1 MSDRPADGQASD
13 VELDDRVGRIEQ
25 RGIALIP
32 LEERHGRP
40 VDLFWTWL
48 AANAA
53 VGYIVVGALIVYLG
67 LSFATA
73 VIAIVIGNLAFL
85 CVGVTSL
92 QGPAVG
98 TTTFT
103 ISRASF
109 GQNGNRGLSFFNWMT
124 LVGFEATSLALIV
137 LAGRLLLK
145 EAGVD
150 ATGVGLTLVIILA
163 ALLVQLL
170 VPLLGHATIL
180 VVQRYLGY
188 LFIPM
193 YIVMAILIIPKV
205 HVGTI
210 HGGGGIATITVAF
223 AIIVSGG
230 GLSWSNA
237 ASDYSRYLA
246 PSTSKAGIFWWSSLG
261 GMVAA
266 LSLELL
272 GAAVASVTKN
282 VTDPIS
288 GLPHV
293 LPTGFL
299 VPFLILAILT
309 LWSGNTLDLYSSGV
323 TLQALGVPL
332 KRTYCV
338 VIDLIVSGTLA
349 GITIFSAKFNT
360 YFTDFLGLIILW
372 LAPWFT
378 IYVVDWLLR
387 RTYDAEALINSSGGR
402 YYRNNGVHVP
412 GITAFLVGGIAAGL
426 WLNTTLFQGPL
437 SSRTGSSDMSVFMGI
452 AFAGFTYW
460 ALESIPALHRLTH
473 PRAPESAEAE
483 VAHSRETA

>member
-1 MSDRPADGQASD
+1 MSEKTAQGLVSD
-13 VELDDRVGRIEQ
+13 SELDDRVGRIEQ
-25 RGIALIP
+25 RGIGLIP

-53 VGYIVVGALIVYLG
+53 VGYVVVGALVVYLG

-73 VIAIVIGNLAFL
+73 VVAIVIGNLAFL

-92 QGPAVG
+92 QGPEVG

-150 ATGVGLTLVIILA
+150 ATGTGLTLLILLA
-163 ALLVQLL
+163 ALLVQVL

-180 VVQRYLGY
+180 VVQRYLAY

-193 YIVMAILIIPKV
+193 YIIMAILIVPKT
-205 HVGTI
+205 HVGSI
-210 HGGGGIATITVAF
+210 HGGGSIATISVAF

-230 GLSWSNA
+230 GLSWANA

-266 LSLELL
+266 LTLELL

-323 TLQALGVPL
+323 TLQALGIPL

-338 VIDLIVSGTLA
+338 LIDLVVAGTLA
-349 GITIFSAKFNT
+349 AITVFSSKFNS

-372 LAPWFT
+372 LAPWFA
-378 IYVVDWLLR
+378 IFVVDWLLR
-387 RTYDAEALINSSGGR
+387 KTYDAEALVNASGGR
-402 YYRNNGVHVP
+402 YYRRNGIHVP
-412 GITAFLVGGIAAGL
+412 GIIALLIGGTASGL

-437 SSRTGSSDMSVFMGI
+437 SSRTGHSDMSVFMGI
-452 AFAGFTYW
+452 VVAGVIYW
-460 ALESIPALHRLTH
+460 ALESIPVLHRLTH
-473 PRAPESAEAE
+473 PRAVQPTEQQAATS
-483 VAHSRETA
+483 